1 MTVILRMEPK
11 TARIQTNAT
20 RRWCYLRAEARWGL
34 QRDQGDP
41 IQD

>member
-11 TARIQTNAT
+11 TARIHTSAT
-20 RRWCYLRAEARWGL
+20 LQWCYLTAEARWGL